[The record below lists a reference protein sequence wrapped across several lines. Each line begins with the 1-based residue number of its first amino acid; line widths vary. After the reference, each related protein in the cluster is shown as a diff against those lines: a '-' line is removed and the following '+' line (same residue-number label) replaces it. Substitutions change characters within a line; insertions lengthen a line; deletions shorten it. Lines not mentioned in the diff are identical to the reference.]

1 MMRALAKSVVL
12 AVRGGFRQLKRQTVK
27 RLYAGRHAGAR
38 RARQTLARE
47 LPAPPFRDALE
58 REAFVEWSGFVS
70 TDMLTALQAEAAEA
84 EAAQSRS
91 KDFFELLSPGRPLR
105 TSDASV
111 RIALDPSLVA
121 AVTAYFGEVP
131 YLLSSE
137 LIRSRR
143 TAASPA
149 WKKSQ
154 LWHFDHNDTRVL
166 KLFVYL
172 NDVGDDNGPF
182 TYIPMH
188 PAQAPPLERPRR
200 NFRTIGENLHARRA
214 HALNEFQAE
223 VFRSKA
229 VDQQV
234 RRNAAPGCACQRLG
248 NAAPGVVVFE
258 YIGLEVYLQASAI
271 DRRFKRRKKF
281 RTGAQQL
288 NPVARAETA
297 HMRVSVEVSAA

>member
-12 AVRGGFRQLKRQTVK
+12 AVRGGSKQLKRQAVK

-70 TDMLTALQAEAAEA
+70 PDMLTALQAEAAEA

-111 RIALDPSLVA
+111 RIALDPRLVA

-172 NDVGDDNGPF
+172 NDVGDNNGPF

-188 PAQAPPLERPRR
+188 PAQARLPYLPVHKSDAQITRHLGSNTERS
-200 NFRTIGENLHARRA
+200 I
-214 HALNEFQAE
+214 
-223 VFRSKA
+223 
-229 VDQQV
+229 
-234 RRNAAPGCACQRLG
+234 
-248 NAAPGVVVFE
+248 
-258 YIGLEVYLQASAI
+258 
-271 DRRFKRRKKF
+271 
-281 RTGAQQL
+281 TGAQGTTFLIDTARLLHRGSRIDNDTTRLVLIVTYTSFAQL
-288 NPVARAETA
+288 VPRDNGI
-297 HMRVSVEVSAA
+297 EVDRPLSAIEQQLLRKS